1 MSDERIVKS
10 FGEELER
17 IDLLI
22 VEMGGLAET
31 QLALAIRALV
41 RRNTELAN
49 QVRDSDVRI
58 DDLEREINE
67 RIVRMLALRQPMA
80 GDLRVAIAALKIS
93 NDLERVGDYAKN
105 VAKRSLVLVQS
116 PAMSSTLTISRM
128 GALVQSMIKNV
139 LDAYVRRDAAAAE
152 QVRLAD
158 QEVDQLHTSMFREL
172 LTFMMEDPR
181 NITPCTHLLFIA
193 KNIERMGDHAT
204 NIAEQVHFLVVG
216 RDPEGPRPKQDRSS
230 TTIVEPLRPGET
242 SERAGEQ

>member
-1 MSDERIVKS
+1 MSDEHIVKS

-22 VEMGGLAET
+22 VEMGGLAEN

-172 LTFMMEDPR
+172 LTYMMEDPR

-204 NIAEQVHFLVVG
+204 NIAEQVHFLGG
-216 RDPEGPRPKQDRSS
+216 RARP
-230 TTIVEPLRPGET
+230 
-242 SERAGEQ
+242 

>member
-1 MSDERIVKS
+1 MNDEHIVKS

-41 RRNTELAN
+41 RRDTELAN
-49 QVRDSDVRI
+49 QVRDSDARI
-58 DDLEREINE
+58 DDLERDVNE

-93 NDLERVGDYAKN
+93 NDLERIGDYAKN

-116 PAMSSTLTISRM
+116 PALSSTLTISRM
-128 GALVQSMIKNV
+128 GALVQSMIQNV
-139 LDAYVRRDAAAAE
+139 LDAYVARDAAGAE
-152 QVRLAD
+152 EVRLAD

-172 LTFMMEDPR
+172 LTYMMEDPR

-216 RDPEGPRPKQDRSS
+216 QDPEGARPKQDRSS
-230 TTIVEPLRPGET
+230 STIVEPTQTGET
-242 SERAGEQ
+242 STRDGD

>member
-1 MSDERIVKS
+1 MSDEHIVKS

-41 RRNTELAN
+41 RRDTELAN
-49 QVRDSDVRI
+49 QVRDSDARI
-58 DDLEREINE
+58 DDLERDVNE

-93 NDLERVGDYAKN
+93 NDLERIGDYAKN

-128 GALVQSMIKNV
+128 GALVQSMIQNV
-139 LDAYVRRDAAAAE
+139 LDAYVARDAAGAE
-152 QVRLAD
+152 EVRLAD

-172 LTFMMEDPR
+172 LTYMMEDPR
-181 NITPCTHLLFIA
+181 NITPCTHLLFVA

-216 RDPEGPRPKQDRSS
+216 QDPEGARPKQDRSS

>member
-49 QVRDSDVRI
+49 QVRDSDMRI

-172 LTFMMEDPR
+172 LTYMMEDPR

>member
-1 MSDERIVKS
+1 MSDDHIVKS

-22 VEMGGLAET
+22 VEMGGLVET
-31 QLALAIRALV
+31 QLALAIHALI
-41 RRNTELAN
+41 RRDTELAN
-49 QVRDSDVRI
+49 QVRDSDARI
-58 DDLEREINE
+58 DDLEREVNE

-93 NDLERVGDYAKN
+93 NDLERIGDYAKN

-128 GALVQSMIKNV
+128 GTLVQSMIKSV
-139 LDAYVRRDAAAAE
+139 MDAYVARDAAGAE
-152 QVRLAD
+152 EVRLAD

-172 LTFMMEDPR
+172 LTYMMEDPR

-216 RDPEGPRPKQDRSS
+216 QDPEEARPKQDRSS
-230 TTIVEPLRPGET
+230 TTIVEPPQSGEF
-242 SERAGEQ
+242 SERAGGQ

>member
-1 MSDERIVKS
+1 MSDEHIVKS

-22 VEMGGLAET
+22 VEMGGLVEN

-67 RIVRMLALRQPMA
+67 RIVRMLALRQPVA

-172 LTFMMEDPR
+172 LTYMMEDPR

-216 RDPEGPRPKQDRSS
+216 QDPEGPRPKQDRSS

>member
-49 QVRDSDVRI
+49 QVRDSDMRI

-128 GALVQSMIKNV
+128 GDLVQSMIKNV
-139 LDAYVRRDAAAAE
+139 LDAYVGRDAAAAE

>member
-49 QVRDSDVRI
+49 QVRDSDMRI

-128 GALVQSMIKNV
+128 GDLVQSMIKNV

-172 LTFMMEDPR
+172 LTYMMEDPR